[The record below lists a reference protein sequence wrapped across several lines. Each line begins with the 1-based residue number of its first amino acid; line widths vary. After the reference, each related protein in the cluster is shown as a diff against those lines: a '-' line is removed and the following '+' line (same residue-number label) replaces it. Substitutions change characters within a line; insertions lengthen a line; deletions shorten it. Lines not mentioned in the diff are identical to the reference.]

1 MRLWRIA
8 LPLFICALVPL
19 PGYAGLDDIR
29 RDAEKGDTAAQ
40 YEMGILY
47 EFGFNLADR
56 ETEALAWYIAAAERG
71 NKQAASRRDLLKAR
85 LTSEQRSKAEA
96 RSREIM
102 ASMPAMVPV
111 QAPPASAAP
120 DEPAATDIPPAETG
134 EVPQTPA
141 DEPAVPA
148 EPAAAPAGEPAPNP

>member
-8 LPLFICALVPL
+8 LPLFVCALVPL

-29 RDAEKGDTAAQ
+29 RDAVKGDNAAQ

-47 EFGFNLADR
+47 
-56 ETEALAWYIAAAERG
+56 EALAWYIAAAERG
-71 NKQAASRRDLLKAR
+71 NKQAVGRRDLLKAR
-85 LTSEQRSKAEA
+85 LTSEQRNRAEA
-96 RSREIM
+96 RSREII
-102 ASMPAMVPV
+102 AGMPPAPPPV
-111 QAPPASAAP
+111 QVEPEVAPTE
-120 DEPAATDIPPAETG
+120 EPAAQP
-134 EVPQTPA
+134 PA

>member
-8 LPLFICALVPL
+8 LPLFICVLVPL

-29 RDAEKGDTAAQ
+29 RDAEKGDNAAQ

-47 EFGFNLADR
+47 EFGVNLTDR

-71 NKQAASRRDLLKAR
+71 NKQAVGRRDLLKAR
-85 LTSEQRSKAEA
+85 LTSEQRNRAEA
-96 RSREIM
+96 RSREII
-102 ASMPAMVPV
+102 AGMPPAPPPV
-111 QAPPASAAP
+111 QVEPEVAPPE
-120 DEPAATDIPPAETG
+120 EPAAQP
-134 EVPQTPA
+134 PA